1 MGNKAIKWSEFSN
14 QKKAAAEK
22 IVVLEDRN
30 NSNTIGLWASQ
41 SGITQVGKL
50 IIWIR
55 SFGIGQ
61 L

>member
-1 MGNKAIKWSEFSN
+1 MRNKAIKWSEFSN

-30 NSNTIGLWASQ
+30 NSNIVGLWASQ
-41 SGITQVGKL
+41 SGIVQVGKL

-55 SFGIGQ
+55 SFGIGK